1 MPPARDMMPVAPLRT
16 IGKPV
21 PAAQA
26 LPVVT
31 GNYDA
36 CQTAIGR
43 LTDLQEWVRGQRAA
57 TK

>member
-1 MPPARDMMPVAPLRT
+1 MPPARDMQPVPKLRT

-21 PAAQA
+21 PAKQA

-31 GNYDA
+31 GNYEA

-43 LTDLQEWVRGQRAA
+43 LGDLQKWVRGQQAA
-57 TK
+57 AK